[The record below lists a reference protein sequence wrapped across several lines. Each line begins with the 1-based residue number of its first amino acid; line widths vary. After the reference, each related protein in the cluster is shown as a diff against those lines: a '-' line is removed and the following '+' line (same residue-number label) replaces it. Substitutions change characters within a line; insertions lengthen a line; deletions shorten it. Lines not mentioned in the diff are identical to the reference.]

1 MLCLMI
7 VFSNAVAG
15 LRSRFF
21 AVILHHERLSSVSFN
36 INPATQD
43 RKSLAA
49 FEFLLVLITITV

>member
-21 AVILHHERLSSVSFN
+21 AVLLHERLSSVSFN

-49 FEFLLVLITITV
+49 FEFLVVLITITV

>member
-7 VFSNAVAG
+7 VFNNAVVG
-15 LRSRFF
+15 LRSPFLLLF
-21 AVILHHERLSSVSFN
+21 SIMKGYHLSFN

-49 FEFLLVLITITV
+49 FEFLVVLLTITV